1 MKEWT
6 KHWIKSKNP
15 RKQRKYAI
23 NAPLHIARKLMSVRL
38 NKDLKQKYGKRN
50 FPIRTG
56 DRIKVMT
63 GQFKGK
69 LVKISEVNLKNKSV
83 YLEDVFIV
91 KKDGNKIPVKI
102 HPSNLMIMEL
112 NLDDKLR
119 KKALE
124 RK

>member
-1 MKEWT
+1 MKEWS
-6 KHWIKSKNP
+6 KHWIRSKDP
-15 RKQRKYAI
+15 RKQRKYAA
-23 NAPLHIARKLMSVRL
+23 NAPLHISRKLMSVRL
-38 NKDLKQKYGKRN
+38 NKDLKTKYGKRN
-50 FPIRTG
+50 IPVRKG

-69 LVKISEVNLKNKSV
+69 LVKASDIDLKRKRV
-83 YLEDVFIV
+83 YLEDVFTV
-91 KKDGNKIPVKI
+91 KKDGNKVAVSVN
-102 HPSNLMIMEL
+102 PSNLMIMEL